1 MGKNKIKYPIESLL
15 MAVGKPLAFKEIA
28 DLLTVDMEEVR
39 QTIEELQ
46 AEYNQADKGMHVV
59 VNNGKVQ
66 LTSNPENV
74 KILRQYFEDEA
85 TGELSKASLETLTIV
100 AYRQPVSR
108 EELEQIR
115 GVNCSVILRNLMIRG
130 LVETKEDKDDL
141 APKYLVTIDFLRH
154 LGLNSVEELP
164 DYAKLNSDENLQQ
177 LLEQTSNK
185 DDQSINE

>member
-1 MGKNKIKYPIESLL
+1 
-15 MAVGKPLAFKEIA
+15 MAVGKPLAYKEIA
-28 DLLTVDMEEVR
+28 DLLEVEVDEVKSV
-39 QTIEELQ
+39 IEELQ
-46 AEYNQADKGMHVV
+46 GEYNQADRGMHIA

-66 LTSNPENV
+66 LTSNPDNV
-74 KILRQYFEDEA
+74 KILRQFFEDEV

-100 AYRQPVSR
+100 AYRQPISR

-164 DYAKLNSDENLQQ
+164 DYAKLNSDENLQR
-177 LLEQTSNK
+177 LLEQTAKTDETEQAN
-185 DDQSINE
+185 